1 MSNQI
6 LKYNLTMLVAWK
18 KLFFNPPLEIA
29 LEREKFQF
37 LSPGRIM

>member
-6 LKYNLTMLVAWK
+6 LKYNLTRPMAWK

-29 LEREKFQF
+29 LERKKFQF
-37 LSPGRIM
+37 LNPGRIM